1 MARFELALENDCW
14 LNLPDFI
21 EFCLAYKNQD
31 IIIDVINEGHCL
43 RYCGV
48 YDILEKFNFSSV
60 KIHTSNA
67 LEEHAVFQIEK
78 RWDMWLNNMK
88 LFDNNFDHAW
98 NQKKIFGCFYGRP
111 SAPRLGIAS
120 HLLSHYSEKSF
131 VVTKFDF
138 LKEDERQH
146 FDIERL
152 FTWHPDSIKNLF
164 LLQINDTG
172 KSIGYMKGRY
182 LTNELS
188 KEYTNFLIDIVSEP
202 SCSGNAFYPT
212 EKIVR
217 AILCKRPF
225 IVMGNKNY
233 LLYLRQIGFK
243 TFYEFWDED
252 YDGFDEKLRYI
263 KILKLIDQIGSL
275 DFTKI
280 KSLYKNMQHIIEHN
294 YQLLKTRSYQDI
306 ITKVSDDY

>member
-1 MARFELALENDCW
+1 MARFELALENDRW

-48 YDILEKFNFSSV
+48 YDILEKFNFLSV
-60 KIHTSNA
+60 KIYTSNA

-78 RWDMWLNNMK
+78 RWDIWLNNMK

-111 SAPRLGIAS
+111 SAPRLGIAA

-138 LKEDERQH
+138 FKEDERQH

-164 LLQINDTG
+164 LLQMNDTG

-182 LTNELS
+182 LSNELS

-252 YDGFDEKLRYI
+252 YDGVDENLRYI

-280 KSLYKNMQHIIEHN
+280 KRLYENMQHIIEHN
-294 YQLLKTRSYQDI
+294 YQLLKTRSYQGI